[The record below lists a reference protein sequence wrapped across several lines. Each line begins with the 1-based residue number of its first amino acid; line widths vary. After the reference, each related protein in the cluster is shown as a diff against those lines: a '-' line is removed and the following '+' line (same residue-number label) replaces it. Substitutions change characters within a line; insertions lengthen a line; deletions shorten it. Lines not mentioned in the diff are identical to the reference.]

1 MREPLRGCLDSPPGA
16 THRREEADAPEAL
29 PHGHCP
35 LVSPFLGR
43 ARVLHP
49 RTRDATRRDITIYF
63 TRGLPRRVHSNP
75 AAMKAI
81 FVSYSRSDQEPV
93 GRMVAKL
100 QAAGYK
106 VWHDQKLN
114 GGQKW
119 WDNILE
125 EIRGCDVL
133 MCALS
138 AASLESEACRKELEY
153 AVALGKTPIPVQI
166 ADDVHLKNLPQSLSE
181 FNAVDYRVGDEAA
194 TLKLVGAVN
203 SCAAA
208 GPSPAVLPEPPS
220 IPVSYLG
227 TLNDKV
233 MARHKLSED
242 EQYAICTHLMIARSK
257 GHTAEE
263 IRELAGRVGKR
274 EDLLAVVKDQIDRL
288 LASLD
293 TATSIPT
300 AVTPIFPREPLPQPE
315 TSGDQTV
322 ATIVQRHAA
331 GIYGG
336 GVHHAPR
343 IPPAKLSNAMRTM
356 RCAERPTDVLILHD
370 ATVFGT
376 GENGWMVTE
385 KAFYRKEPWQDP
397 EKIIW
402 HDLHLVAWTTGFLTS
417 SIRMNDAFD
426 LDVSGFGR
434 AIVQTFGEMLIEIRD
449 AIGRPLAPESNASP
463 LEVPMQDCGASICG
477 VCPRCGLELV
487 WARSTRH
494 NVIPCTRC
502 KAPLRPR

>member
-1 MREPLRGCLDSPPGA
+1 MQ
-16 THRREEADAPEAL
+16 
-29 PHGHCP
+29 
-35 LVSPFLGR
+35 
-43 ARVLHP
+43 
-49 RTRDATRRDITIYF
+49 
-63 TRGLPRRVHSNP
+63 
-75 AAMKAI
+75 AI

-106 VWHDQKLN
+106 VWYDQKLS

-119 WDNILE
+119 WENILD

-133 MCALS
+133 IFVLS
-138 AASLESEACRKELEY
+138 AASLDSEACRKELEY
-153 AVALGKTPIPVQI
+153 AVALGKTPIPVQV

-181 FNAVDYRVGDEAA
+181 FNAVDYRAGDEAA
-194 TLKLVGAVN
+194 TLKLVGAIN
-203 SCAAA
+203 SCSAA
-208 GPSPAVLPEPPS
+208 GALPAVLPEPPT

-227 TLNDKV
+227 ALNDKV

-242 EQYAICTHLMIARSK
+242 EQYAICTHLVIARSK

-263 IRELAGRVGKR
+263 IRELAGRVAKR

-288 LASLD
+288 LASFD
-293 TATSIPT
+293 TATPVPP
-300 AVTPIFPREPLPQPE
+300 AVTPLFQREPLPQATTAGEPN
-315 TSGDQTV
+315 V

-331 GIYGG
+331 AIYGD
-336 GVHHAPR
+336 GVHHAPK

-356 RCAERPTDVLILHD
+356 RCDERPTDVLILHD

-376 GENGWMVTE
+376 GETGWIVTE
-385 KAFYRKEPWQDP
+385 KAFYRKEPWHDA
-397 EKIIW
+397 EKIAW

-417 SIRMNDAFD
+417 SIRMNDALD

-434 AIVQTFGEMLIEIRD
+434 AIVQTFGEMLIELRD

-463 LEVPMQDCGASICG
+463 LEVTMQDRGDSICG
-477 VCPRCGLELV
+477 VCPRCGLELL

-502 KAPLRPR
+502 KTPLRPR